1 MHVPRRAT
9 AITLVALTLATG
21 VAEIARADRRQGPEV
36 AGSPR
41 VRESDDPDRGD
52 PLRPMVRRIDRFF
65 RTHEADGVTMDSR
78 YAINPSEAIR
88 MGVVCQLLGYCE
100 YLKVH
105 PTLRVR
111 DEIAAHA
118 DYLVAHLADIT
129 SGSPF
134 DGMLGYSLV
143 TAYEVTG
150 DSTHL
155 AAALQIVNELET
167 IPTYECI
174 LNGGLMVALD
184 LAEYGRL
191 TGDPAATQKAHDILA
206 QLPSEQNEDGSFP
219 HWCEG
224 SEDIHYTGWMAME
237 LDLIGRA
244 MPDPNIEPMLG
255 RMHDWMEQRV
265 DPTGHSHYEEPCA
278 ACPGGMRY
286 YDSRR
291 SGCSID
297 YDTRGWTVEPAYT
310 ALLFD
315 RYHSSAY
322 RPVMRW
328 LAALE
333 TGGTFADKWDFI
345 PPPDDPEYPW
355 SIADTSVA
363 NTSIIFWALTSLESR
378 RGELDGS
385 VLDDA
390 KDEGGIAQGMARPL
404 RLVTPPRAEW
414 RWSETDRRL
423 LAGAVPERARWA
435 ESPPRNAGGLAGDAG
450 RGGGPW
456 GGASGGA
463 GVRLALTATRRATDG
478 TTVLRFDLGRPATLS
493 LVVHDVAGRRVREL
507 ARGAY
512 PAGARTVM
520 WDGRDTD
527 GMRVP
532 SGVYFARLDSGGD
545 RAETQILV
553 WR

>member
-1 MHVPRRAT
+1 MRIVQTTTTT
-9 AITLVALTLATG
+9 ALVTLALLATRVSG
-21 VAEIARADRRQGPEV
+21 ADMHQGPEV

-41 VRESDDPDRGD
+41 VRADDPDRLD
-52 PLRPMVRRIDRFF
+52 PLRPMVRRIDGFF
-65 RTHEADGVTMDSR
+65 RTHEVDGVTMDSR

-111 DEIAAHA
+111 DEIARHA

-134 DGMLGYSLV
+134 DGMLGYSFV

-150 DSTHL
+150 NDAHR
-155 AAALQIVNELET
+155 AAALQIVNELEA
-167 IPTYECI
+167 IPTSQCI

-184 LAEYGRL
+184 LAEYGRI
-191 TGDPAATQKAHDILA
+191 TGDPAALQKAHDILA
-206 QLPSEQNEDGSFP
+206 QLPAYQNADGSFP
-219 HWCEG
+219 HWCAG

-244 MPDPNIEPMLG
+244 MPDPNIEPVLS

-265 DPTGHSHYEEPCA
+265 DDDGHSHYEETCA
-278 ACPGGMRY
+278 DCPGGMRY

-315 RYHSSAY
+315 RYHSPGY
-322 RPVMRW
+322 RPVMSV
-328 LAALE
+328 LASME
-333 TGGTFADKWDFI
+333 SGGTWADKWDFI
-345 PPPDDPEYPW
+345 PTQDDPEYPW

-378 RGELDGS
+378 RGTRDGG
-385 VLDDA
+385 VLADAGDD
-390 KDEGGIAQGMARPL
+390 GGIASPPARPAQW
-404 RLVTPPRAEW
+404 VTPPRPAW
-414 RWSETDRRL
+414 RWSETDRQL
-423 LAGAVPERARWA
+423 LAGARPASVGPARAEPVRF
-435 ESPPRNAGGLAGDAG
+435 AGGAQDAG
-450 RGGGPW
+450 PASGPA
-456 GGASGGA
+456 GARVTMVVLVAGGA
-463 GVRLALTATRRATDG
+463 GAGETPTLRLTLPRATH
-478 TTVLRFDLGRPATLS
+478 LDLAIY
-493 LVVHDVAGRRVREL
+493 DVSGRRVREL

-512 PAGARTVM
+512 PAGARLVS
-520 WDGRDTD
+520 WDGRDTN
-527 GMRVP
+527 GVRVA
-532 SGVYFARLDSGGD
+532 SGVYFARLDAGMD
-545 RAETQILV
+545 RAAARILV
-553 WR
+553 LR